1 LNRILK
7 IRRADS
13 GMKKQSFLYGAA
25 VLAAA
30 SLLCKIMSAAL
41 KIPLDRFFLHEEGI
55 AVYQSAYSIYN
66 VFLAI
71 CVTGIPIALSKLVA
85 QSNKKEAASLCKS
98 TLVIVSVFGAL
109 GAAGLVIFANPVA
122 RLLSGGEEAVA
133 ASSLRMLAPALL
145 VMGIVSSRRGYFQGN
160 SDMTPSALS
169 QLAESFTKVVL
180 GIAMC
185 SLTVKWGIAYGA
197 CGAIS
202 GVSIGAVMS
211 ALVLEVFFR
220 RTKRE
225 KGAFSSALALK
236 VLKLS
241 VPMTLGA
248 FGFTGVML
256 ADTLTVPKILA
267 FGGMDTI
274 ERLKMF
280 GYLTRANTIYNL
292 PATIITAFTASA
304 VPAIACSIG
313 EKNNA
318 GVSENSLKA
327 IKLIFLVAMPCA
339 LGMGI
344 FAKEILALLYSGSQ
358 QWQLLA
364 LTGAMILIMPYVQT
378 ITAMLQTMG
387 KVWQP
392 IWVSV
397 GAIVLKA
404 GLNFLFIRMF
414 GIIGAPLSTIAAFV
428 PAMIINTIML
438 QRRVQIK
445 GAIPILV
452 KMAVCALIS
461 CISARAV
468 YTLHPTP
475 AMLLV
480 AVAMAAV
487 LYIAGIL
494 LSGCIRKDELKV

>member
-1 LNRILK
+1 
-7 IRRADS
+7 
-13 GMKKQSFLYGAA
+13 MKKQSFLYGAA

-71 CVTGIPIALSKLVA
+71 CVTGIPIALSKLIA
-85 QSNKKEAASLCKS
+85 QSDEKEAASLCKS
-98 TLVIVSVFGAL
+98 TLVFVTVFGAL
-109 GAAGLVIFANPVA
+109 GAAGLAIFAQPVA

-133 ASSLRMLAPALL
+133 APSLLMLAPALL
-145 VMGIVSSRRGYFQGN
+145 VMGIISSRRGYFQGN

-169 QLAESFTKVVL
+169 QLAESFIKVVL

-185 SLTVKWGIAYGA
+185 ALTVKWGIAYGA

-202 GVSIGAVMS
+202 GVSMGAVAS

-225 KGAFSSALALK
+225 KAAVSSALALK
-236 VLKLS
+236 VLRLS

-267 FGGMDTI
+267 AGGMDTI

-304 VPAIACSIG
+304 VPAIAFSIG
-313 EKNNA
+313 AKNED

-339 LGMGI
+339 LGMGL
-344 FAKEILALLYSGSQ
+344 FAKEILALLYSGAQ

-364 LTGAMILIMPYVQT
+364 LTGIMILVMPYVQT
-378 ITAMLQTMG
+378 STAMLQTLG

-397 GAIVLKA
+397 GAIALKT
-404 GLNFLFIRMF
+404 GLNFLFIRLF
-414 GIIGAPLSTIAAFV
+414 GVMGAPLSTIAAFM

-438 QRRVQIK
+438 QRSVRIK
-445 GAIPILV
+445 GALTILV
-452 KMAVCALIS
+452 KMAVCAIIS
-461 CISARAV
+461 CTIARAV
-468 YTLHPTP
+468 YTLHQTSV
-475 AMLLV
+475 MLLA

-487 LYIAGIL
+487 LYMAGIL